1 MHWTRQN
8 RLSAWSI
15 PMEKIVKSGQLIFG
29 IAIAAFGVENF
40 ICAHLGLTVR
50 GVPWFPGNPVF
61 GYLTGIAMLAAGL
74 SIVASVRARLT
85 AILLGILFLFYVLVA
100 QMPLV
105 IVQPMGL
112 SVRTVF
118 FEALALG
125 SSSLTLAATLPPGDR
140 GSQWNNV
147 LDKLIKS
154 GPYLFRNFVDGFW
167 HYSFSCSRLYRQF
180 GAGLA
185 SRAHVLGL
193 FDRDGFR
200 RRRDQHRDSMDGSM
214 GGVHVGDNV
223 CALVLDSPLA

>member
-1 MHWTRQN
+1 
-8 RLSAWSI
+8 
-15 PMEKIVKSGQLIFG
+15 
-29 IAIAAFGVENF
+29 
-40 ICAHLGLTVR
+40 
-50 GVPWFPGNPVF
+50 
-61 GYLTGIAMLAAGL
+61 MLAAGL
-74 SIVASVRARLT
+74 SIVASVWARLT

-154 GPYLFRNFVDGFW
+154 GPYLFGISSMVFGTTHFLVLAFIASLVPAWLPGHMFWAYLTGTAFVA
-167 HYSFSCSRLYRQF
+167 
-180 GAGLA
+180 AGISIVTRWMDQWAAFMLGTMFA
-185 SRAHVLGL
+185 LWFLILHSPRSVSATLTHNPNVQNEWSSAFIALGMCGGSWIVAWRALQ
-193 FDRDGFR
+193 R
-200 RRRDQHRDSMDGSM
+200 RRR
-214 GGVHVGDNV
+214 NTK
-223 CALVLDSPLA
+223 